1 MGAKKMT
8 LKTGNFFHQQK
19 YLGLATVL
27 SSVMLVSACSKV
39 PDAINPVEWYKSTS
53 DFVTGNDETAEKDAD
68 GNTLQSNRGAPPP
81 GADGATPNLSRVD
94 DQMAQRKNAQAG
106 LSADTAGRKYA
117 DSVQRQG
124 DGAQNSLYAEDAAPA
139 APQVTAQQVAPAPQP
154 ATPVATAAA
163 TPAPAAPAPAP
174 APTAASPAPAP
185 AAPSPAETAAAAAP
199 DPSYGVDPGMRD
211 RLAQQLAEIQA
222 RAADQG
228 SLLPT
233 DLISG
238 GQGQQTVIISSGGIQ
253 TSSVSSQGFQLQAG
267 NPQLASL
274 VQGPISNNGAL
285 PLPSSSTKVAT
296 ILFKNGSSG
305 LDATDRKILADVARI
320 QRQKGGVVRVV
331 GHASARTKNMDPS
344 LHKQTNFNVS
354 VKRANQVASE
364 LKRMGISSD
373 MILTAAV
380 GDNHPVFL
388 EVMPSGE
395 AGNRR
400 TEIYLSN

>member
-8 LKTGNFFHQQK
+8 LKTGIVFHQPK

-27 SSVMLVSACSKV
+27 SSVMLVSACTKV
-39 PDAINPVEWYKSTS
+39 PDAINPVEWYKTTS
-53 DFVTGNDETAEKDAD
+53 DFVTGEDDAEQKDAG
-68 GNTLQSNRGAPPP
+68 GNTLQSDQGTPPP
-81 GADGATPNLSRVD
+81 GADGATPNLARID
-94 DQMAQRKNAQAG
+94 DQMAQRKKATAG

-124 DGAQNSLYAEDAAPA
+124 DGAQNSLYAEDKAPA
-139 APQVTAQQVAPAPQP
+139 APQITAQQIAPAPMP
-154 ATPVATAAA
+154 ATPVASAKA
-163 TPAPAAPAPAP
+163 TPAPVAPTP
-174 APTAASPAPAP
+174 APTEAAIAPTP
-185 AAPSPAETAAAAAP
+185 VAPSATATAAAAAP

-228 SLLPT
+228 SLLPS
-233 DLISG
+233 DLTSNS
-238 GQGQQTVIISSGGIQ
+238 QGQQTVIISSGGIE
-253 TSSVSSQGFQLQAG
+253 TSSVSTQGFQLQAG
-267 NPQLASL
+267 NQQLASL
-274 VQGPISNNGAL
+274 IQGPVSNNGAL
-285 PLPSSSTKVAT
+285 PLPVASTKVAT
-296 ILFKNGSSG
+296 ILFRNGSAG

-320 QRQKGGVVRVV
+320 QRKNGSVVRVI

-344 LHKQTNFNVS
+344 VHKQTNFKVS
-354 VKRANQVASE
+354 EKRANQVATE
-364 LKRMGISSD
+364 LKRMGISSE

-380 GDNHPVFL
+380 GDNHPVYL

>member
-27 SSVMLVSACSKV
+27 GSVMLVSACSKV

-53 DFVTGNDETAEKDAD
+53 DFVTGNDEAVEKDAD
-68 GNTLQSNRGAPPP
+68 GNTVQSNRVAPPP
-81 GADGATPNLSRVD
+81 GAEGATPNLSRVD

-106 LSADTAGRKYA
+106 LSADTTGRKYSE
-117 DSVQRQG
+117 SVQRQG
-124 DGAQNSLYAEDAAPA
+124 DGAQNSLYAEDTAPV
-139 APQVTAQQVAPAPQP
+139 APQITAQQVSPAPQP
-154 ATPVATAAA
+154 TTPVATAAA

-174 APTAASPAPAP
+174 TAAAPTPAP
-185 AAPSPAETAAAAAP
+185 AAPSPTATAAAAAP

-233 DLISG
+233 DLTSG
-238 GQGQQTVIISSGGIQ
+238 GQGQQTVIISSGGIE
-253 TSSVSSQGFQLQAG
+253 TSSVSSQGYQLQAG
-267 NPQLASL
+267 NAQLASL
-274 VQGPISNNGAL
+274 IQGPVSNNGAL

-305 LDATDRKILADVARI
+305 LDATDRRILADVARI
-320 QRQKGGVVRVV
+320 QRQNGGVVRVV

-344 LHKQTNFNVS
+344 LHKRTNFNVS

-364 LKRMGISSD
+364 LKRMGISSE

>member
-8 LKTGNFFHQQK
+8 LKTGIVFPQPK

-27 SSVMLVSACSKV
+27 GSVMLVSACTKV
-39 PDAINPVEWYKSTS
+39 PDAINPVEWYKTTS
-53 DFVTGNDETAEKDAD
+53 DFVTGDGAAEQKDAD
-68 GNTLQSNRGAPPP
+68 GKTLQGDRGAPPP
-81 GADGATPNLSRVD
+81 GADGATPNLARID
-94 DQMAQRKNAQAG
+94 DQMAQRNKATAG

-124 DGAQNSLYAEDAAPA
+124 DGAQNSLYAEDKAPA
-139 APQVTAQQVAPAPQP
+139 APQITAQQIAPAPMP
-154 ATPVATAAA
+154 ATPVATAEA
-163 TPAPAAPAPAP
+163 TPAPVAPTSAAAPAPAP
-174 APTAASPAPAP
+174 V
-185 AAPSPAETAAAAAP
+185 APSPTATAAAAAP

-228 SLLPT
+228 SLLPS
-233 DLISG
+233 DLTSNS
-238 GQGQQTVIISSGGIQ
+238 QGQQTVIISSGGIE
-253 TSSVSSQGFQLQAG
+253 TSSVSTQGFQLQAG
-267 NPQLASL
+267 NQQLASL
-274 VQGPISNNGAL
+274 IQGPVSNNGAL
-285 PLPSSSTKVAT
+285 PLPVASTKVAT
-296 ILFKNGSSG
+296 ILFRNGSAG

-320 QRQKGGVVRVV
+320 QRKNGSVVRVI

-344 LHKQTNFNVS
+344 VHKQTNFKVS
-354 VKRANQVASE
+354 EKRANQVATE
-364 LKRMGISSD
+364 LKRMGISSE

-380 GDNHPVFL
+380 GDNHPVYL